1 MKNIRPLPNL
11 DKDYRV
17 FLWFLTLTTVGMYI
31 WSVAASPGR
40 LQQPLILVGC
50 TLLVILYI
58 ALHWFTDKIYCHPRL
73 IVGYVIVQG
82 ALAFIITQLSNVE
95 MMNYALFLALVGEAI
110 GMFGLSRR
118 GLLSSAYYLAL
129 SLSSFA
135 IHTGPS
141 GYGWWLVAAVPAVV
155 FVGIYVTLYNRQTE
169 ANNRA
174 RELLAEL
181 ESANQQLSTY
191 AAQVEDLTIAAE
203 RQRMARELHDTLSQG
218 LAGLILQL
226 EAADAHLAQDH
237 AEKARQ
243 IVQQTMAQA
252 RVTLGEARRAID
264 DLRHATAPTLE
275 ETVRQEIDRFSA
287 AAGIPCTL
295 EMALPAEIPPAQRDA
310 LARIIPEALTNI
322 QQHAQATQAW
332 INLCSSGG
340 AGSSSGGG
348 SSGGG
353 AGSSTGVR
361 LEISDNGVGFDA
373 DSTPP
378 GHYGLMGMRE
388 RTRLAGGTLEIE
400 SRPGAG
406 TRLVIIFPRMED
418 AV

>member
-11 DKDYRV
+11 ENDYRV
-17 FLWFLTLTTVGMYI
+17 FLWFLTLTTAGIFIWAIADSPSLLQNPLRVGICSLLIIIYI
-31 WSVAASPGR
+31 
-40 LQQPLILVGC
+40 
-50 TLLVILYI
+50 T
-58 ALHWFTDKIYCHPRL
+58 LHWFTDKIYCHPWL
-73 IVGYVIVQG
+73 VVSYVAVQG
-82 ALAFIITQLSNVE
+82 VLAFAITLLSTVE
-95 MMNYALFLALVGEAI
+95 LMNYALFLALVGEGI
-110 GMFGLSRR
+110 GMFGLTRR
-118 GLLSSAYYLAL
+118 TLLICTYYLAL
-129 SLSSFA
+129 SMASFA
-135 IHTGPS
+135 IYNGLP
-141 GYGWWLVAAVPAVV
+141 GIIWWLVGSVPAVL

-237 AEKARQ
+237 AVKARQ

-340 AGSSSGGG
+340 GG
-348 SSGGG
+348 
-353 AGSSTGVR
+353 GVR

-373 DSTPP
+373 ASTPP
-378 GHYGLMGMRE
+378 GHYGLIGMRE